1 MSLRHFYEEPHEG
14 ATEASCSEAPVIDAV
29 TKMLS
34 DYADHYDNLID
45 VGCGANLTY
54 NLSAVERGAK
64 LVGVDFAYNF
74 LRLAPRSDRISLVQ
88 ADVEQLPLAD
98 QSFDAAVCSE
108 VAEHVPDDNA
118 VMREIARVLRP
129 NGLLFFTV
137 PNVGSAHNLI
147 NRLKGREVPLNFLDH
162 GHLREYT
169 RATAIRLVAP
179 YFAIEKYY
187 SVHFGWSGLL
197 GGSLDAAIGL
207 APARIL
213 SKSIAIVA
221 RNKAAQ

>member
-1 MSLRHFYEEPHEG
+1 MTLRRFYEDPHEG
-14 ATEASCSEAPVIDAV
+14 ATEVSCSEEPVISAV

-54 NLSAVERGAK
+54 DLPAAERGVK
-64 LVGVDFAYNF
+64 VLGVDFSYNF
-74 LRLAPRSDRISLVQ
+74 LRLAPRDDRISLVQ
-88 ADVEQLPLAD
+88 ADVEQLPFAD

-108 VAEHVPDDNA
+108 VAEHVPDDKA
-118 VMREIARVLRP
+118 VVREIARVLRP

-137 PNVGSAHNLI
+137 PNLGSAHHLI
-147 NRLKGREVPLNFLDH
+147 NRLKGRDVALNFLEN

-169 RATAIRLVAP
+169 KGMASRLVSP

-187 SVHFGWSGLL
+187 SVQFGWSGLI
-197 GGSLDAAIGL
+197 GSPIDTVITL
-207 APARIL
+207 APGQRF

-221 RNKAAQ
+221 RKNPAH